1 MALHIFIGNHPHG
14 ILCSGTFAAFAT
26 EGCDWAKVFPG
37 VIPNLLTLEGFHQM
51 PGFREIL
58 SFSGTCAATSKSMDY
73 LLSTPKGRAVILVV
87 GGAREVLCQ
96 DHDRI
101 DLIILKRKGNPLI
114 T

>member
-1 MALHIFIGNHPHG
+1 
-14 ILCSGTFAAFAT
+14 
-26 EGCDWAKVFPG
+26 
-37 VIPNLLTLEGFHQM
+37 M

-114 T
+114 IPKSGFSKVSGYKSGAMNTFSLQLTHILCTVGLRPLLLRFRKIILPKSNC